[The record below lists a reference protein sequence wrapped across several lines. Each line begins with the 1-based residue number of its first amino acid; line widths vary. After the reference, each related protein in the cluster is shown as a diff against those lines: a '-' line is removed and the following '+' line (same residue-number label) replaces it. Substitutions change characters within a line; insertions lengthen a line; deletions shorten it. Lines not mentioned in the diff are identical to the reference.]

1 MRRLLSVLGG
11 RLFLLMIL
19 GVPQLM
25 LSQQSIL
32 QFNVPYKCPDGS
44 TYVIHKCEKGPKF
57 EACFYQKNQD
67 TERYNTRSQVEN
79 QFRTCTLIGKPS
91 PASPESAAP
100 QSSGLLINT
109 PYQCAG
115 GLVLTPFQC
124 QKQNGQDYC
133 FIKVE
138 QNGKFLMQVPKPRSE
153 AEQQLKSCHAGA
165 TLNPPYLSEFPSV
178 DRVIQGMMAGSPSE
192 TVPRS
197 IGALYQLSEVIQ
209 TLAQQ
214 RGGGILPD
222 EKRLLDAYNK
232 AISDLITG
240 GAQRLSGQKL
250 DLASNPYHFNRT
262 DPRFGFEGISVWVTF
277 LSPTL
282 QSQFAQ
288 IVGGNNPTYNAKIA
302 VERQNAMKGLKSD
315 MEAAEA
321 ASKPMRQDAGSVAMR
336 KCMESGRSDMECL
349 GEGMKVGIVDLAGG
363 NPLAG
368 ILPEVNPGLRLSG
381 VYSAGTFNVQF
392 DQSSVSVGCGTLL
405 SQAFPYSIQ
414 RNGAQLA
421 VTIPISPKP
430 LLLSFKDGHLAGP
443 GPIDVAG
450 RVVVGGAVSTTSTS
464 YEAQTQTSTQQRQ
477 IDANDVPNYSADAVH
492 QNGMEYT
499 ADTPVTSTTYTAVP
513 VHHYSVP
520 TAPKT
525 ERCNV
530 TTLPPTASSVKISSA
545 LTQLLGT
552 QASKSANTAPGLR
565 LAGTYAQPGG
575 LTIEFRDDS
584 ATVECGEA
592 HTAEAYWVLP
602 SGNDLAVKLQNGA
615 TPLVLTLQSNGTL
628 AGSGSVD
635 IAGRRI
641 VRSDN
646 NDGLHNFVPI
656 NARCPVGVLAPTGG
670 NG

>member
-11 RLFLLMIL
+11 RLFLLVIL

-25 LSQQSIL
+25 LSQQSVL
-32 QFNVPYKCPDGS
+32 QFNVPYRCPDGS
-44 TYVIHKCEKGPKF
+44 IYVIHKCEKGPKF
-57 EACFYQKNQD
+57 EACYYQRDENS
-67 TERYNTRSQVEN
+67 ERYNTRSQVEN
-79 QFRTCTLIGKPS
+79 QFRTCTVIGKPS
-91 PASPESAAP
+91 PSSPAAGQ

-115 GLVLTPFQC
+115 GLVLTLFQC

-133 FIKVE
+133 FVKVE
-138 QNGKFLMQVPKPRSE
+138 QNGQFLMQVPKLRSD
-153 AEQQLKSCHAGA
+153 AEQQLKSCQAGA
-165 TLNPPYLSEFPSV
+165 TLNPSYLSEFPSV
-178 DRVIQGMMAGSPSE
+178 NRVIQGMVAGSPSE

-214 RGGGILPD
+214 RGGGLLPD
-222 EKRLLDAYNK
+222 EKKMLDTYSK
-232 AISDLITG
+232 ATSNLITE
-240 GAQRLSGQKL
+240 GAQKLPGQKL
-250 DLASNPYHFNRT
+250 DLVSNPYHFSRT
-262 DPRFGFEGISVWVTF
+262 DPRFGFEGIPVWVTF

-302 VERQNAMKGLKSD
+302 VERQNAMSGLKAD

-321 ASKPMRQDAGSVAMR
+321 AAKPMPKDAGSVAMR

-349 GEGMKVGIVDLAGG
+349 GEGMKVGLVDLAGG
-363 NPLAG
+363 NPLAD
-368 ILPEVNPGLRLSG
+368 ILPKESAGLRLSG
-381 VYSAGTFNVQF
+381 VYSAGNFNVQF
-392 DQSSVSVGCGTLL
+392 AQSSVSLGCGTLIE
-405 SQAFPYSIQ
+405 QAFSYTIQ
-414 RNGAQLA
+414 RNGMQLA
-421 VTIPISPKP
+421 ISIPISPRP
-430 LLLSFKDGHLAGP
+430 IVLSFKPDGRLTGP
-443 GPIDVAG
+443 GPIEVAG
-450 RVVVGGAVSTTSTS
+450 RVVAGGAVATTSTS
-464 YEAQTQTSTQQRQ
+464 YEAQTQTTTQQRQ
-477 IDANDVPNYSADAVH
+477 IDANDVANYSADSVH
-492 QNGMEYT
+492 QNGMEYSV
-499 ADTPVTSTTYTAVP
+499 DTPVTSTSYNAVP

-530 TTLPPTASSVKISSA
+530 TTLPPTGSTVKISSA
-545 LTQLLGT
+545 LTQLFGT

-602 SGNDLAVKLQNGA
+602 SGNQFAVKLQNGA
-615 TPLVLTLQSNGTL
+615 TPLVLTLQPDGLL

-635 IAGRRI
+635 VAGRRL
-641 VRSDN
+641 VRSA
-646 NDGLHNFVPI
+646 NDDVHNFVPV
-656 NARCPVGVLAPTGG
+656 NARCTVGTLTPHSGG
-670 NG
+670 

>member
-1 MRRLLSVLGG
+1 MRRLLSFLGG
-11 RLFLLMIL
+11 RMFLLMIL
-19 GVPQLM
+19 GFPQLM
-25 LSQQSIL
+25 LSQQSVL
-32 QFNVPYKCPDGS
+32 QFNVPYQCPDGA

-57 EACFYQKNQD
+57 EACFYQRNQD
-67 TERYNTRSQVEN
+67 SERYNTRSQVEN
-79 QFRTCTLIGKPS
+79 QFRTCTVIGKPS
-91 PASPESAAP
+91 PASPAGAQ
-100 QSSGLLINT
+100 QSSGLQINT

-115 GLVLTPFQC
+115 GLVLTLFQC
-124 QKQNGQDYC
+124 QKENGQDYC
-133 FIKVE
+133 FVKVE
-138 QNGKFLMQVPKPRSE
+138 QNGKFLMQVPKLRSE
-153 AEQQLKSCHAGA
+153 AEQQLKSCQAGA
-165 TLNPPYLSEFPSV
+165 TLNPPYLSEFPNV
-178 DRVIQGMMAGSPSE
+178 NRVIQGMMAGSPSE

-214 RGGGILPD
+214 RGGGLLPD
-222 EKRLLDAYNK
+222 EKKLLDTYSK
-232 AISDLITG
+232 ATSNLITA
-240 GAQRLSGQKL
+240 GAKELPGQKL

-321 ASKPMRQDAGSVAMR
+321 AAKPMPKDAGSVAMR

-349 GEGMKVGIVDLAGG
+349 GEGMKVGLVDLDGG

-368 ILPEVNPGLRLSG
+368 ILPEVKPGLRLSG
-381 VYSAGTFNVQF
+381 VYAAGTFNVQF
-392 DQSSVSVGCGTLL
+392 DQSSVSVGCGTLIEQPYL
-405 SQAFPYSIQ
+405 YSIE
-414 RNGAQLA
+414 RNGTQLA
-421 VTIPISPKP
+421 ISIPISPRP
-430 LLLSFKDGHLAGP
+430 LVLSFKPDGRLAGP
-443 GPIDVAG
+443 GTIDVAG
-450 RVVVGGAVSTTSTS
+450 RVVAGGAVATTNTS
-464 YEAQTQTSTQQRQ
+464 YEAQTQTTTQQRQ
-477 IDANDVPNYSADAVH
+477 IDANDVANYSADSVH
-492 QNGMEYT
+492 QNGMEYSV
-499 ADTPVTSTTYTAVP
+499 DTPVTSTSYNAVP

-530 TTLPPTASSVKISSA
+530 TTLPPTGSTVKISSA
-545 LTQLLGT
+545 LTQLFGT

-565 LAGTYAQPGG
+565 LTGTYAQPGG

-592 HTAEAYWVLP
+592 HTAEAYWVAP
-602 SGNDLAVKLQNGA
+602 AGNDFAVKLQNGA
-615 TPLVLTLQSNGTL
+615 TPLVLTLQPNGTL
-628 AGSGSVD
+628 AGSGSVE

-646 NDGLHNFVPI
+646 NDGVHNFVPV
-656 NARCPVGVLAPTGG
+656 NAHCTVGTLTPHSGS
-670 NG
+670 